1 MARRLMNKVNEQA
14 RDLLLRSCQHC
25 VTIGKMLKN
34 VVDDVARGKPQLV
47 LNFGELVSRGQ
58 RNLRETLAAQYKKL
72 YYFVQLLKLYI

>member
-1 MARRLMNKVNEQA
+1 
-14 RDLLLRSCQHC
+14 

-47 LNFGELVSRGQ
+47 LNWGELVSRGP
-58 RNLRETLAAQYKKL
+58 RSLREQLIAQYKKL